1 MTQLDNVTVQEDKFT
16 PDIND
21 NASPLPV
28 PIGPEA
34 PIDNVP
40 GISEPDQPAPDTQ
53 ASLATTTSVT
63 SVPNITT
70 NKPTTENITSSAIT
84 TITTTDNS
92 TAIGDHEGSFVIPSV
107 TSEKPF
113 SELAYKDS
121 KYRFKMLRRKYK
133 TYYNLYE
140 KYEND

>member
-1 MTQLDNVTVQEDKFT
+1 MTHLDKVTVQDGNLT

-21 NASPLPV
+21 NASPLPI

-34 PIDNVP
+34 PIDSVP
-40 GISEPDQPAPDTQ
+40 GILGPDQPAPDTQ
-53 ASLATTTSVT
+53 ASLTTISSGS

-70 NKPTTENITSSAIT
+70 NKPIIENITSSAIS
-84 TITTTDNS
+84 TISTTDNS
-92 TAIGDHEGSFVIPSV
+92 TAIQDHEGSFVIPSV

-121 KYRFKMLRRKYK
+121 K
-133 TYYNLYE
+133 
-140 KYEND
+140 